1 MKNLSGSQ
9 MAALIA
15 SLLVIELLENLLV
28 NYIFINT
35 AKNTYFSNYYI
46 QGSEATVVR
55 KIDK

>member
-35 AKNTYFSNYYI
+35 VKNTYFSNYI

>member
-9 MAALIA
+9 MAALTA

-35 AKNTYFSNYYI
+35 VKNTDFSNYI